1 MALVS
6 LGGALF
12 REMLVA
18 GAAVLEKNRANVD
31 ALNVFPVPD
40 GDTGTNMSLTMMFA
54 SKEAQKV
61 EGDDIS
67 KVAEAAAKG
76 ALKGARGNSG
86 VMLSQ
91 LLRGFSKCV
100 DKKQSLTTAE
110 FAACLKM
117 GSDMAYRAV
126 MRPREG
132 TILTVARTIAED
144 MLKLSETCDDFEVL
158 ISAMLKSGEDILR
171 KTPDMLPVLKQA
183 GVVDAG
189 GKGLLVIYTG
199 YKLALDG
206 EEFVIED
213 MGNAAADTTGAEM
226 ELDNSIEFGYCTEFF
241 IRNIQGDADDQAD
254 KLREKL
260 MKIGDCVLVVGDS
273 EVLKVHVHSN
283 HPGQAIEYGLAIG
296 TLHGLKIDNM
306 REQHNTIIEEAKT
319 VNEEKK
325 DAPREPYAFI
335 AVASGEGIA
344 NVFTDLGVKKIV
356 LGGQTMNPPTE
367 DFIKAIEEV
376 HAENVYILPNNSNI
390 IMAAQQAAD
399 LEENCNVKVLPTKTI
414 PQGMSAV
421 LGFMPDNSPE
431 DNYEAMVEAF
441 SMTKS
446 GKITYAVRDSEMN
459 GNTIHE
465 GDVLGMSEG
474 DIVCVG
480 RDIADVTMD
489 VLATMADEDSAVITV
504 FYGSDV
510 SEEDSKALLERIQET
525 YPDCDVEMLPGGQP
539 VYYYIFSVE

>member
-1 MALVS
+1 
-6 LGGALF
+6 
-12 REMLVA
+12 
-18 GAAVLEKNRANVD
+18 
-31 ALNVFPVPD
+31 
-40 GDTGTNMSLTMMFA
+40 
-54 SKEAQKV
+54 
-61 EGDDIS
+61 
-67 KVAEAAAKG
+67 
-76 ALKGARGNSG
+76 
-86 VMLSQ
+86 
-91 LLRGFSKCV
+91 
-100 DKKQSLTTAE
+100 
-110 FAACLKM
+110 
-117 GSDMAYRAV
+117 
-126 MRPREG
+126 
-132 TILTVARTIAED
+132 
-144 MLKLSETCDDFEVL
+144 
-158 ISAMLKSGEDILR
+158 
-171 KTPDMLPVLKQA
+171 
-183 GVVDAG
+183 
-189 GKGLLVIYTG
+189 
-199 YKLALDG
+199 
-206 EEFVIED
+206 
-213 MGNAAADTTGAEM
+213 
-226 ELDNSIEFGYCTEFF
+226 
-241 IRNIQGDADDQAD
+241 
-254 KLREKL
+254 
-260 MKIGDCVLVVGDS
+260 
-273 EVLKVHVHSN
+273 
-283 HPGQAIEYGLAIG
+283 
-296 TLHGLKIDNM
+296 
-306 REQHNTIIEEAKT
+306 
-319 VNEEKK
+319 
-325 DAPREPYAFI
+325 
-335 AVASGEGIA
+335 
-344 NVFTDLGVKKIV
+344 
-356 LGGQTMNPPTE
+356 MNPPTE

-539 VYYYIFSVE
+539 VYYYLFSVE